1 MMKKGKGY
9 PEHIKDKSKIF
20 GDPWAAGIYG
30 TKAIRSE
37 FNYWEDSS
45 WKFPEPVK
53 KTRQNK

>member
-1 MMKKGKGY
+1 MKKGKGY
-9 PEHIKDKSKIF
+9 PEHVKDKSKSF
-20 GDPWAAGIYG
+20 GDPWAAGLYG

-37 FNYWEDSS
+37 FNEWEDSS